1 MKETTKVGGVS
12 ANVLILPLVVLLV
25 LLHILIIYLIVGV
38 NRADDSLADL
48 IQRSG
53 GYQQDATNLQAG
65 SSVLSETAAS
75 FVQMPVT
82 PDGETNSG
90 PLMTYAEELGRDRRG
105 EAVVER
111 FQSYDVS
118 DEVRAYVETAAESSR
133 QMLDIQTHAISL
145 LRSVYPLPPAPA
157 LEAIPNLPL
166 TGQEL
171 AMPEEARVGL
181 ARSLMLGKDYSML
194 KFNLAND
201 IEACHET
208 LQREITIATAKT
220 QHRISNLRTALW
232 AVIFTIIG
240 TLVGTFALYYR
251 WLINPLRTYASQIDS
266 DQAMEQKSGIREMR
280 VMVNAYNTLLRRRN
294 KLDSILRAA
303 AETDALTGL
312 PNRYS
317 FERTS
322 LDIAEEDGS
331 IGVLLFDLNFLKQVN
346 DTQGH
351 LAGDQLIRT
360 AASCIRECFD
370 TGSGNCFSIGGDEF
384 AAILCNCTKADIT
397 ARIDRFALAQER
409 ENISVSVGYAFA
421 EETDEAGFKL
431 LVDEADKHMYEQKKQ
446 VHEKSHTER

>member
-1 MKETTKVGGVS
+1 MKETAKVGGIS

-25 LLHILIIYLIVGV
+25 VLHILIIYLIVGV
-38 NRADDSLADL
+38 NRADDALTDL
-48 IQRSG
+48 MHRSSV
-53 GYQQDATNLQAG
+53 YQQDTTNLQAG
-65 SSVLSETAAS
+65 NSILSDTATS
-75 FVQMPVT
+75 FAQMPVT

-105 EAVVER
+105 EAVMER

-118 DEVRAYVETAAESSR
+118 DEVRAYVENAANISR
-133 QMLDIQTHAISL
+133 QMLVIQFHVISI

-157 LEAIPNLPL
+157 LEAIPDFPL
-166 TGQEL
+166 TEQEL

-181 ARSLMLGKDYSML
+181 ARSLILSKDYSML
-194 KFNLAND
+194 KYNLAND

-208 LQREITIATAKT
+208 LQREIAIATAKT
-220 QHRISNLRTALW
+220 QQRISSLRTALW

-322 LDIAEEDGS
+322 LDVPEEDGA
-331 IGVLLFDLNFLKQVN
+331 IGVLLFDLNYLKQVN

-360 AASCIRECFD
+360 AADCIRECFD
-370 TGSGNCFSIGGDEF
+370 TGSGNCFRIGGDEF
-384 AAILCNCTKADIT
+384 AAILYDCDEADIT
-397 ARIDRFALAQER
+397 ARLDRFALAQER

-431 LVDEADKHMYEQKKQ
+431 LVDEADKHMYEQKKHI
-446 VHEKSHTER
+446 HEKNHTER